1 VAKLC
6 AHCGNPLLRETS
18 RFCNT
23 CGASASS
30 NAGSPAVPAT
40 PTPLPAARA
49 PGHPKVIAGE
59 QAQPVLREQIAFA
72 QPLQTVPVELPAW
85 MSKLDKMGDR
95 SISKPP
101 TAGQHPTEPPQVENP
116 PSNPP
121 RSFSPAGSRLPQREL
136 RIKVWEES
144 ETTDLLAPNQPQNR
158 HGEEEAQAAFSATV
172 PQPQVASQAGP
183 EDEHEVEELPTTP
196 LPSTIPPGDAQKPL
210 RTAAQPERYADVNG
224 QSGEEDRSDAD
235 LPTTPLAVNLPMP
248 NQAQLNRPAARP
260 FPAQAYRQA
269 MPPQALAGGGQAVD
283 QQRQGFPVQG
293 DAFRSPIAQRP
304 VTPALPPPYPDF
316 QQAAPALA
324 PARPVRR
331 KSKMRLVIVLAL
343 LLLLL
348 VGGFVTWDIVFQP
361 FSVPPVTQTSLS
373 FNNTALGIA
382 LRYPQGWTAQ
392 LDQANRT
399 VSFFDANHTD
409 QVNVSAA
416 ATNGQSIDA
425 YVKKEVAQIGLTAQK
440 NLSPLTFAGTSWQQV
455 QGSVLVSGATYTETL
470 LVTAHGGHY
479 YAIVQMAPADIYAG
493 ADHLFFSILRA
504 SFQFQ

>member
-1 VAKLC
+1 MAKLC

-30 NAGSPAVPAT
+30 NAGSPPVPAT
-40 PTPLPAARA
+40 PTPA
-49 PGHPKVIAGE
+49 PRHTKVIAGE

-101 TAGQHPTEPPQVENP
+101 AARRQSTEPPKVENP
-116 PSNPP
+116 PSDPS

-136 RIKVWEES
+136 RIKVWEEA
-144 ETTDLLAPNQPQNR
+144 ETTDLLAPNEQQNR

-172 PQPQVASQAGP
+172 PQPQVASQARL
-183 EDEHEVEELPTTP
+183 EDEHELEELPTTP
-196 LPSTIPPGDAQKPL
+196 LPSTVPPGDAQKPL
-210 RTAAQPERYADVNG
+210 RTAAQPDRYADMNG
-224 QSGEEDRSDAD
+224 QSGEGGRSDAD
-235 LPTTPLAVNLPMP
+235 LPTRPLAVNLPLP

-269 MPPQALAGGGQAVD
+269 TPPQALAGAGQAID

-293 DAFRSPIAQRP
+293 DAFRSPIVQRP
-304 VTPALPPPYPDF
+304 VTAALPPPYPDF
-316 QQAAPALA
+316 QQAAPSPT

-331 KSKMRLVIVLAL
+331 KSKMRLVVVLVL

-348 VGGFVTWDIVFQP
+348 VGGFVTLDIVFQP

-373 FNNTALGIA
+373 FHNTDLGIA
-382 LRYPQGWTAQ
+382 LQYPQGWTAQ
-392 LDQANRT
+392 LDPANRA

-409 QVNVSAA
+409 QVNVSVT

-440 NLSPLTFAGTSWQQV
+440 NLSPLAFAGTSWQQV
-455 QGSVLVSGATYTETL
+455 QGIVLVSGATYTETL
-470 LVTAHGGHY
+470 LVAAHGGHY
-479 YAIVQMAPADIYAG
+479 YTIVQMAPADTYAG

-504 SFQFQ
+504 SFQIQ